1 MAKIVECVPNF
12 SEGRRPEVIEAILN
26 EIRSVAGVV
35 LLDREMDKDH
45 NRAVVTFV
53 GGPEEVKAAAF
64 KAIAKATE
72 LIDMEK
78 HRGEHPR
85 MGATDVVPFIP
96 ISDVKQLDCVVLAE
110 QLGKEVGEKL
120 QIPVYLYEAAARRPE
135 RVNLA
140 DVRRGEYEGIKSE
153 IETNPDRK
161 PDFGP
166 ARMHPSAGAVAIG
179 ARMPL
184 IAFNVYLGT
193 PNVGIAKKIAKSI
206 RFSGGGLRY
215 CKALGFEIKER
226 RLAQISMNLVHY
238 RKTPIFRVFEMIKS
252 EAERYGVPILS
263 SEIVGLVPQD
273 ALLSVA
279 DYYLRLENFN
289 KEQVLEN
296 KLMTFAGGEKEGLDG
311 FIDQV
316 ASSSPAPGGGSVSAA
331 CGALSG
337 ALSSMVCRL
346 TIGKKRFKEVADE
359 LKDVLEKAE
368 EIRRGMQDFI
378 VKDAESFE
386 KVMDAFKLPKN
397 TDEEQEKRNQAVQ
410 EATKGAISVP
420 LLVMEKG
427 VEALKLSR
435 VVVDKGNPNMVSD
448 AGVSALA
455 ARTAVDG
462 AYYNVRINLNSIDD
476 QNFVGSTREKAD
488 ALRKEASV
496 LAQEIERKVEEK
508 LSNESQ

>member
-12 SEGRRPEVIEAILN
+12 SEGRRPEVIEAILA
-26 EIRSVAGVV
+26 EIKSVPGVL
-35 LLDREMDKDH
+35 LLDREMDADH

-96 ISDVKQLDCVVLAE
+96 ISEVTQQDCVLLAE
-110 QLGKEVGEKL
+110 QLGGQVGEKL

-135 RVNLA
+135 RQNLA
-140 DVRRGEYEGIKSE
+140 DVRRGEYEGIKAE
-153 IETNPDRK
+153 IQTNPDRK

-166 ARMHPSAGAVAIG
+166 AKMHPTAGAVAIG

-193 PNVGIAKKIAKSI
+193 PYVGIAKKIASAI

-226 RLAQISMNLVHY
+226 RQAQISMNLVNY
-238 RKTPIFRVFEMIKS
+238 KKTTIFRVFEMIKA

-263 SEIVGLVPQD
+263 SEIVGLTPQD
-273 ALLSVA
+273 ALLDVA
-279 DYYLRLENFN
+279 EYYLRLENF
-289 KEQVLEN
+289 KKDQVLEN
-296 KLMTFAGGEKEGLDG
+296 KLMSFAGGEKEGLQG

-331 CGALSG
+331 CGALG
-337 ALSSMVCRL
+337 AALSSMVCRL
-346 TIGKKRFKEVADE
+346 TIGRKRFLEVSED
-359 LKDVLEKAE
+359 LKAVLEKAE
-368 EIRRGMQDFI
+368 VIRKQMEEFI
-378 VKDAESFE
+378 VKDAESFD
-386 KVMDAFKLPKN
+386 KVMTAMKLPKY
-397 TDEEQEKRNQAVQ
+397 TDEEKEKRSRAIQ
-410 EATKGAISVP
+410 EATRGAIVVP
-420 LLVMEKG
+420 LQVMEKG
-427 VEALKLSR
+427 LEALKLSR
-435 VVVDKGNPNMVSD
+435 TVAEKGNPNMVSD

-455 ARTAVDG
+455 TKTAVGG
-462 AYYNVRINLNSIDD
+462 AYYNVRINLNSIED
-476 QNFVGSTREKAD
+476 QEFVRTTREKAD
-488 ALRKEASV
+488 SLKREAEIS
-496 LAQEIERKVEEK
+496 AKEIERLVEEK
-508 LSNESQ
+508 LNPSQ